1 MREASYTQSFRCLM
15 KRAPQYKYIGCN
27 PFSGRL
33 THSTRQMREHKTVS
47 PNYRRLS
54 TSTIVFVR
62 RKDFQEEWCSS
73 WTMFVIAMSNLVELF
88 GCAFAFWERRR
99 RNDFLDRRLDV
110 CCYRRLWLWCCLLLL
125 LKQVWSCNC
134 DFCWRRS
141 VMSFDKVIKQWFRI
155 VVCVCSISSA
165 QCLMEAEHSCS
176 IVAVSIP
183 FLLLKLER
191 LGFLFMTFPIFIFC
205 YARC

>member
-1 MREASYTQSFRCLM
+1 M

-54 TSTIVFVR
+54 TSTIVVCDEKILR
-62 RKDFQEEWCSS
+62 EKWCSS
-73 WTMFVIAMSNLVELF
+73 CTMFVNVMSNLVEF
-88 GCAFAFWERRR
+88 FFVCAFAFFLERRR

-110 CCYRRLWLWCCLLLL
+110 CCVDGCDFGVVCYCCWNRF
-125 LKQVWSCNC
+125 WSCNC

-155 VVCVCSISSA
+155 VVCVCVQHIEM
-165 QCLMEAEHSCS
+165 LDVWWRLNTFCS

-183 FLLLKLER
+183 FLLLKFGKVKISLYDVSNIHILLCSE
-191 LGFLFMTFPIFIFC
+191 LINEG
-205 YARC
+205 